1 MIMDATW
8 DLFLTVK
15 QSLQKKVSQY
25 ENYVLHYCNKPFI
38 GSNQKF
44 DEVKQFQQLNFMKK
58 YTDIVQCLE
67 FFRKCNPNFEENENE
82 FEQN

>member
-15 QSLQKKVSQY
+15 QPLQKKVSQY
-25 ENYVLHYCNKPFI
+25 ENYVLYYCNKRFI
-38 GSNQKF
+38 GSNEKS
-44 DEVKQFQQLNFMKK
+44 DEQFQQLNLMKK
-58 YTDIVQCLE
+58 YTVIVQCLE
-67 FFRKCNPNFEENENE
+67 FFRKCNSNLKENEGE